1 MSKEFHRILESVVN
15 EDLRRTFETLFSKV
29 VCQTNE
35 TIQPEMAEA
44 LRLLRT
50 LLEHGFKETPSV
62 VFLIWLDSFSA
73 LTLDEVL
80 SVAPNPICFSRW
92 LKKSKVLTQEIQRQ
106 LAERPDQ
113 TYATIGADWLLEHSK
128 PEASLPVYG
137 PPRTTPGQFFRLFIA
152 NCKKKLCPA
161 RGMKFRQRRPR
172 GNSAA

>member
-1 MSKEFHRILESVVN
+1 MNSLDRKLATALKEALKKNKAGSGKEVSKEFHRILESVVN

-113 TYATIGADWLLEHSK
+113 SAPMVAYVWSGRS
-128 PEASLPVYG
+128 ASCL
-137 PPRTTPGQFFRLFIA
+137 
-152 NCKKKLCPA
+152 
-161 RGMKFRQRRPR
+161 
-172 GNSAA
+172 